1 MGQEMAEEPPR
12 DLTPPI
18 IQPPSAKENK
28 YDRQLRLWAA
38 SGQRALEESH
48 VLLIVGEDNDGGS
61 NSTVAGVET
70 LKNLILPG
78 IGAFTIA
85 DTAKV
90 TEADLG
96 INFFLEDG
104 SLGKSRAVE
113 ATRLLQELNPDVQ
126 GNNLADEPPSVW
138 LARQDSLKP
147 YTLVILCG
155 SVSEDVLFRAS
166 SLAVQQSIPVILVR
180 SIGFYSTFSI
190 QLPTEFPV
198 VDTHP
203 DPDTTLDIRL
213 LAPWP
218 ELSAEVDALGD
229 LPSMS
234 DHDHGH
240 IPYILILLHTL
251 KVWKATHNDT
261 YPSTF
266 KDKTAFRDLVRSAAR
281 TNNPEGGEE
290 NFDEACGAVLKT
302 ISPPPIGSGCKE
314 MFALPSCTN
323 LTSDSPNFW
332 VIANAIKTFH
342 DKHSVLPLPG
352 SVPDMKATS
361 EGYIKLQNIYKAKAR
376 KDVAEVTASVRE
388 LEKSLSKPSSVEKS
402 EIEAFCKNASHVRV
416 LTNPGNRSL
425 PTLRLMQTDPITSP
439 ITKATVRTT
448 LENDWEDLF
457 PVYLAL
463 EISSSAM
470 KSYTTIENNLD
481 LSGISKPYQGTIG
494 LEVRIITADEE
505 KQEIIQKCVQEVK
518 RANGGELHN
527 ISSVT
532 GGMVAQEAIKL
543 LTKQY
548 VPVDGVCV
556 FDGVRSKVGVFK
568 V

>member
-1 MGQEMAEEPPR
+1 MSQSLAGEPPR

-18 IQPPSAKENK
+18 IQPPSAKEKK

-48 VLLIVGEDNDGGS
+48 VLLIVGEDHDGGS

-78 IGAFTIA
+78 IGGFTIA
-85 DTAKV
+85 DTARV

-96 INFFLEDG
+96 INFFLQDE

-113 ATRLLQELNPDVQ
+113 ATRSLQELNPDVQ
-126 GNNLADEPPSVW
+126 GSSLADEPASVW
-138 LARQDSLKP
+138 LAREDAVKA

-155 SVSEDVLFRAS
+155 SVSEHVLSRAS
-166 SLAVQQSIPVILVR
+166 SLAMQQSIPLILVR
-180 SIGFYSTFSI
+180 SIGFYAAFSI
-190 QLPTEFPV
+190 QLPAEFPI

-203 DPDTTLDIRL
+203 DPDTTQDIRL

-218 ELSAEVDALGD
+218 ELAAEADALPD

-251 KVWKATHNDT
+251 KVWKATHDDT

-281 TNNPEGGEE
+281 TSNSEGGEE
-290 NFDEACGAVLKT
+290 NFDEACAAVLKT
-302 ISPPPIGSGCKE
+302 IASPPIGSGCKE
-314 MFALPSCTN
+314 MFAMPSCTN
-323 LTSDSPNFW
+323 LTADSPNFW
-332 VIANAIKTFH
+332 LIANAIKAFH
-342 DKHSVLPLPG
+342 DQHSVLPLPG
-352 SVPDMKATS
+352 AVPDMKATS

-376 KDVAEVTASVRE
+376 KDVAEVAASVRE
-388 LEKSLSKPSSVEKS
+388 LEKSLSKPSSVERS
-402 EIEAFCKNASHVRV
+402 EIEAFCKNASHVRA

-425 PTLRLMQTDPITSP
+425 PTLRLMQTDPKTLAAI
-439 ITKATVRTT
+439 RTT
-448 LENDWEDLF
+448 LETDWEDLF

-470 KSYTTIENNLD
+470 KSHSTIETNLEP
-481 LSGISKPYQGTIG
+481 SGISKPQEGTIDP
-494 LEVRIITADEE
+494 EVRIITADEE

-518 RANGGELHN
+518 RANGGELHS

>member
-1 MGQEMAEEPPR
+1 MCADGASLKMSQGQVGEPPR
-12 DLTPPI
+12 ELTPPI
-18 IQPPSAKENK
+18 IQPPSAKEKK

-38 SGQRALEESH
+38 SGQRALEESQ
-48 VLLIVGEDNDGGS
+48 VLLVVGEDANSGS

-78 IGAFTIA
+78 IGGFTIA
-85 DTAKV
+85 DAATV

-96 INFFLEDG
+96 INFFLENTSVG
-104 SLGKSRAVE
+104 WSRAGT
-113 ATRLLQELNPDVQ
+113 ATKLLQELNPDVR
-126 GNNLADEPPSVW
+126 GNHVANVPPSVW
-138 LARQDSLKP
+138 LKQEDCLKP
-147 YTLVILCG
+147 YTIVILCG
-155 SVSEDVLFRAS
+155 PVSDDVLSRVCREAS
-166 SLAVQQSIPVILVR
+166 QQSIPVILIR
-180 SIGFYSTFSI
+180 SAGFYSYFSV
-190 QLPTEFPV
+190 QLPMEFPI

-218 ELSAEVDALGD
+218 ELVAEVDALGD

-234 DHDHGH
+234 DDDHGH

-251 KVWKATHNDT
+251 KVWKATHDGN

-266 KDKTAFRDLVRSAAR
+266 KEKTTFRDLVRSAAR
-281 TNNPEGGEE
+281 TNNAEGGEE
-290 NFDEACGAVLKT
+290 NFDEACAAVLKT
-302 ISPPPIGSGCKE
+302 IAPPPVGAGCKE
-314 MFALPSCTN
+314 MFGLPSCTDIAA
-323 LTSDSPNFW
+323 DSPNFW
-332 VIANAIKTFH
+332 VVANAIKAFY

-376 KDVAEVTASVRE
+376 KDVAEVTASVRVTE
-388 LEKSLSKPSSVEKS
+388 RSLSRTSPIEQS

-416 LTNPGNRSL
+416 LTNPGNKSL
-425 PTLRLMQTDPITSP
+425 PTLRLMQKDP
-439 ITKATVRTT
+439 KTVAAIKTT
-448 LENDWEDLF
+448 LENDWEDLLPIF
-457 PVYLAL
+457 LAL
-463 EISSSAM
+463 EPTSTGEPDVSTFAEDAE
-470 KSYTTIENNLD
+470 KAEVLRKCIE
-481 LSGISKPYQGTIG
+481 
-494 LEVRIITADEE
+494 
-505 KQEIIQKCVQEVK
+505 EVK
-518 RANGGELHN
+518 RAKGGELHN

-568 V
+568 I

>member
-1 MGQEMAEEPPR
+1 M
-12 DLTPPI
+12 
-18 IQPPSAKENK
+18 
-28 YDRQLRLWAA
+28 
-38 SGQRALEESH
+38 EESH
-48 VLLIVGEDNDGGS
+48 VLLIVGEDADGGS
-61 NSTVAGVET
+61 NSTVAGVEA

-78 IGAFTIA
+78 IGGFTIA
-85 DTAKV
+85 DTANV

-104 SLGKSRAVE
+104 SLGKSRAAE

-126 GNNLADEPPSVW
+126 GNYLTDKPPSIW
-138 LARQDSLKP
+138 LQEEESLKP
-147 YTLVILCG
+147 FTLVMLCAPL
-155 SVSEDVLFRAS
+155 SEDILSRVCTNAS
-166 SLAVQQSIPVILVR
+166 QQSIPVILIR
-180 SIGFYSTFSI
+180 SVGFYSTFSI
-190 QLPTEFPV
+190 QLPLEFPV

-229 LPSMS
+229 LPSMA

-251 KVWKATHNDT
+251 KVYKATHDDT

-290 NFDEACGAVLKT
+290 NFDEACAAVLKT
-302 ISPPPIGSGCKE
+302 IAPPPIGSGCKD
-314 MFALPSCTN
+314 MFSMPSCTD

-332 VIANAIKTFH
+332 IIANAIKTFY
-342 DKHSVLPLPG
+342 DEHSLLPLPG

-388 LEKSLSKPSSVEKS
+388 IEKSLSRTSSVEQS

-416 LTNPGNRSL
+416 LTNPGNKAL
-425 PTLRLMQTDPITSP
+425 PTLQLMQKDPKTLAAIRS
-439 ITKATVRTT
+439 T

-457 PVYLAL
+457 PVYVAL
-463 EISSSAM
+463 ETSAA
-470 KSYTTIENNLD
+470 SANTTDTD
-481 LSGISKPYQGTIG
+481 LSTYTI
-494 LEVRIITADEE
+494 DEE
-505 KQEIIQKCVQEVK
+505 KQATLQNCIEEVK